1 MKLKYL
7 ASLMLATLIFTS
19 CDDTTGDIG
28 SGTLIDG
35 SDNLNIVTDTF
46 EVKTRSIVADS
57 VLARTYTSYI
67 GKVRDPKQV
76 HTSAA
81 TL

>member
-57 VLARTYTSYI
+57 VLAQIRFWQI
-67 GKVRDPKQV
+67 GTQPQGNPPF
-76 HTSAA
+76 
-81 TL
+81 L